1 MKLWSL
7 LGNSQ
12 KLDGGAMFGNAPRAV
27 WEKWSPPDAQHRIAL
42 ACRALLASPL
52 NGKTVLFETG
62 IGAFFEPKLRERY
75 GVVEDRHVLLDSL
88 REAGFGHEDVDV
100 VVLSH
105 LHFDH
110 AGGLLAPWRE
120 GAAPALLFP
129 NATYVVSR
137 GCWERALAPHPRDR
151 ASFIPE
157 LPGLLEASG
166 RLQIVD
172 GAHCAAL
179 GETVRF
185 HYSDG
190 HTPGLMLAEIV
201 GPERVDDEAHAGETR
216 GGVVFCADLIPGRP
230 WVHVPITMGYDRNP
244 ELLIDEKRVFL
255 DDKLARNVHLF
266 FTHDPDCAL
275 AQVVRDDKGRYGT
288 AHEVASLQARPLAA

>member
-1 MKLWSL
+1 MKLWSI

-12 KLDGGAMFGNAPRAV
+12 KLDGGAMFGNAPRAM
-27 WEKWSPPDAQHRIAL
+27 WEKWTSVDGQNRIDL

-62 IGAFFEPKLRERY
+62 IGSFFEPKLRERY
-75 GVVEDRHVLLDSL
+75 GVQEERHVLLDSL
-88 REAGFGHEDVDV
+88 AAAGFGHEDIDV

-110 AGGLLAPWRE
+110 AGGLLAPWAGGE
-120 GAAPALLFP
+120 APRLLFP
-129 NATYVVSR
+129 NATFIVGR
-137 GCWERALAPHPRDR
+137 EHWARARDPHPRDR

-166 RLQIVD
+166 RLEIVD
-172 GAHCAAL
+172 GAHSQAL
-179 GETVRF
+179 GDAVRF

-201 GPERVDDEAHAGETR
+201 GPEVIDGQPH

-230 WVHVPITMGYDRNP
+230 WVHVPITMGYDRNA
-244 ELLIDEKRVFL
+244 ELLIDEKRAFL
-255 DDKLARNVHLF
+255 QDKLARNVHLY
-266 FTHDPDCAL
+266 FTHDPGCAL
-275 AQVVRDDKGRYGT
+275 AQVTLDEKGRFGT
-288 AHEVASLQARPLAA
+288 AHEVAELKARPLAA

>member
-12 KLDGGAMFGNAPRAV
+12 KLDGGAMFGNAPRAL
-27 WEKWSPPDAQHRIAL
+27 WSKWCPADEHNRIDL

-62 IGAFFEPKLRERY
+62 IGAFFDPKMRERY
-75 GVVEDRHVLLDSL
+75 GVQESRHVLLESL
-88 REAGFGHEDVDV
+88 REAGFEHQDIDV

-110 AGGLLAPWRE
+110 AGGLLAPWEE
-120 GAAPALLFP
+120 GRQPELLFP
-129 NATYVVSR
+129 NATFVVSA
-137 GCWERALAPHPRDR
+137 GHWDRAVDPHARDR

-166 RLQIVD
+166 RLEIVD
-172 GAHCAAL
+172 GEHCAAL
-179 GETVRF
+179 GQSVRF
-185 HYSDG
+185 SYSDG

-201 GPERVDDEAHAGETR
+201 GPERVDGQPH
-216 GGVVFCADLIPGRP
+216 GGVVFCADLIPGRF
-230 WVHVPITMGYDRNP
+230 WVHVPITMGYDRNA
-244 ELLIDEKRVFL
+244 ELLIDEKREFL
-255 DDKLARNVHLF
+255 EDKLARNVHLF
-266 FTHDPDCAL
+266 FTHDTQCAL
-275 AQVVRDDKGRYGT
+275 AQVTRDKKGRFGT
-288 AHEVASLQARPLAA
+288 AHEVAELHARPLAA